1 MVPLSFASWIYP
13 LIDRVALGG
22 NAKRALAL
30 VDKALVKDQDNPQAH
45 ALRAEI
51 LRQMGRQDDFVAA
64 LRDALK
70 ADPLYLPARL
80 ELGVA
85 LAQKGDRAEAQKEME
100 AVLRQ
105 NPLHPRGHFNYGAL
119 MSEEGRWEEARL
131 HFARA
136 LELDGTY
143 CKSYAALITADL
155 QLGDHA
161 GAVAALEKTRKNCSD
176 PEMVEQAELMVG
188 DGKVPQ

>member
-1 MVPLSFASWIYP
+1 VPLSFASWTYH
-13 LIDRVALGG
+13 LIDRVARGG
-22 NAKRALAL
+22 NAERALAL
-30 VDKALVKDQDNPQAH
+30 VDKALAKDEDNPQAH
-45 ALRAEI
+45 GLRAEI

-85 LAQKGDRAEAQKEME
+85 LAQRGDRDEAQKEME

-119 MSEEGRWEEARL
+119 MSELGRWQEARL
-131 HFARA
+131 HFTRA

-143 CKSYAALITADL
+143 CKGYAALITADL
-155 QLGDHA
+155 QLGDRA
-161 GAVAALEKTRKNCSD
+161 GAVATLAKTRKNCRD
-176 PEMVEQAELMVG
+176 PETIEEAELMVG